1 MSSGSDG
8 RGVAIA
14 LFAGLAV
21 GAILG
26 LLFAPKSGKDTRND
40 LMDKGEKFME
50 MGKESV
56 SDVVEKTKDLVE
68 SGKQKIEE
76 LKAAVK

>member
-1 MSSGSDG
+1 MTGNCRSNGG
-8 RGVAIA
+8 GVVIA
-14 LFAGLAV
+14 LFTGLAV

-56 SDVVEKTKDLVE
+56 SDVVGKTKDLVE
-68 SGKQKIEE
+68 SLSLIHI
-76 LKAAVK
+76 